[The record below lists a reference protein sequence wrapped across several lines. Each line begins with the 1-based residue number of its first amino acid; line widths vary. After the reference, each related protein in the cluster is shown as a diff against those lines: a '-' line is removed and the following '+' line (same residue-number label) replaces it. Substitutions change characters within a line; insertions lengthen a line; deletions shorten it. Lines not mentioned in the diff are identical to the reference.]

1 VVSHILAIALHLG
14 GGSDISWWV
23 KVAYIIR
30 CAWRAQYQHSFTNIC
45 NVHSLAV
52 SQGQGVV
59 FWAERSGG
67 WVLQLL
73 AL

>member
-45 NVHSLAV
+45 NVHSLAC
-52 SQGQGVV
+52 
-59 FWAERSGG
+59 
-67 WVLQLL
+67 
-73 AL
+73 